1 VEAALLLGVLL
12 LLPTLVIFGL
22 GFTVNALLL
31 AVGVTLAVWAV
42 AMAMRAP
49 GAAGAAAPEATGE
62 PRRESPPT
70 EHQRGRC
77 AEFRHGHRDIH
88 DPHPSSF

>member
-1 VEAALLLGVLL
+1 LLLGVLL

-49 GAAGAAAPEATGE
+49 RNGRRRSARGHGRAA
-62 PRRESPPT
+62 RRVP
-70 EHQRGRC
+70 
-77 AEFRHGHRDIH
+77 AD
-88 DPHPSSF
+88 